1 MSKMSELSTA
11 LDDLTEVGR
20 RLVTC
25 GEDLI
30 RAAARVKDCI
40 SDDGAEAQSQQTVK
54 AQEAAKEAA
63 KETAYETA
71 KGAEK
76 GAPPEPPASKT
87 YTKEEVRAMLASLSQ
102 SGFRAEAKA
111 LVKKYSDGGS
121 LTDIDPANYPE
132 LVKEAEQYH
141 V

>member
-1 MSKMSELSTA
+1 MSKMSELATT
-11 LDDLTEVGR
+11 LDDLTEVGH
-20 RLVTC
+20 RLVAC

-30 RAAARVKDCI
+30 RVATRVKDCFT
-40 SDDGAEAQSQQTVK
+40 DDSAEVQPQEFAR
-54 AQEAAKEAA
+54 AQEP
-63 KETAYETA
+63 
-71 KGAEK
+71 
-76 GAPPEPPASKT
+76 APEQPAPKT

-111 LVKKYSDGGS
+111 LVKKYSNGGS
-121 LTDIDPANYPE
+121 LTDINPADYPE

>member
-1 MSKMSELSTA
+1 MSKMSELATT
-11 LDDLTEVGR
+11 LDDLTEVGH
-20 RLVTC
+20 RLVAC

-30 RAAARVKDCI
+30 RVTSRVKDCFT
-40 SDDGAEAQSQQTVK
+40 DDSAEVQPQESVEAQEPAPK
-54 AQEAAKEAA
+54 A
-63 KETAYETA
+63 
-71 KGAEK
+71 
-76 GAPPEPPASKT
+76 

-111 LVKKYSDGGS
+111 LVKKYSNGGS
-121 LTDIDPANYPE
+121 LTDIAPADYPE